1 MKAGFLSGGASHNSS
16 LCPHTSR
23 PPADSTGRSP
33 VTQGSPHPTFFP
45 SRSSQGRVRTGRHQ
59 ATRLSSAASRRK
71 TRGCSHP
78 RGQRATG
85 GKVQCGGVRGERSR
99 RKRQES
105 RLQAGETVSDP
116 SPWLPLVNHQEVFW
130 GQSPH
135 SGKEIQL
142 FACRGSC
149 GTPGQSS
156 HSGHGGLLRVFNSIQ
171 RKTRTCQEAERA
183 EQWML

>member
-45 SRSSQGRVRTGRHQ
+45 SPSSQGRVRTGRHQ
-59 ATRLSSAASRRK
+59 ATRLS
-71 TRGCSHP
+71 CSISEQDAGLLP
-78 RGQRATG
+78 PPGTACPWG
-85 GKVQCGGVRGERSR
+85 VGSMCGVGGERSR

-116 SPWLPLVNHQEVFW
+116 SPWLPLINHQEAFW

-142 FACRGSC
+142 LACRGSC

-156 HSGHGGLLRVFNSIQ
+156 HSGHGGLLRVFNCIQ
-171 RKTRTCQEAERA
+171 RKTRTCQEPERA